1 MLSQGSFKLCSFYQ
15 ILFFSSARWF
25 PLLCLPA
32 HRSVP
37 LYHLLFCWFLW
48 QYFNISVTEFFIFIW
63 FCFIVLNSLLNPHYV
78 HQFFSQIHWVSLWSL
93 PWTLYWVEFLCP
105 VCLVLFLT
113 FCLVLHMEHI
123 HLFFNLSALCVYFYV
138 LNMSVTFPDFGEVVS
153 YRRHLMD
160 HSSALLVIRAMWY
173 RSVPYVYFM
182 DPSAVARQITMDIIV
197 GWAGL
202 GCVAARLCC
211 LH

>member
-1 MLSQGSFKLCSFYQ
+1 MFVHLMLSQGSFKLCSFYQ

-93 PWTLYWVEFLCP
+93 PWTLYLVDFLSSFYMALLLRFLFCPFIWNIFLC
-105 VCLVLFLT
+105 LLIFLNS
-113 FCLVLHMEHI
+113 L
-123 HLFFNLSALCVYFYV
+123 VYFCV
-138 LNMSVTFPDFGEVVS
+138 LC
-153 YRRHLMD
+153 
-160 HSSALLVIRAMWY
+160 
-173 RSVPYVYFM
+173 RSFL
-182 DPSAVARQITMDIIV
+182 SWSWQK
-197 GWAGL
+197 
-202 GCVAARLCC
+202 
-211 LH
+211 